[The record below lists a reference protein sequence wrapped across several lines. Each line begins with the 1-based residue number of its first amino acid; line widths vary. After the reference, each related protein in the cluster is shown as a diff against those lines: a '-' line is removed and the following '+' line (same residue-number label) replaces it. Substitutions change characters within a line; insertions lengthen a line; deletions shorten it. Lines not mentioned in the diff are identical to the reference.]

1 MCEVLRI
8 TLYFFEFAV
17 KPKLLEGAADAK
29 VIVTAHSLAAENE
42 GSEKSFVIYLAVS
55 TEHA

>member
-1 MCEVLRI
+1 M
-8 TLYFFEFAV
+8 